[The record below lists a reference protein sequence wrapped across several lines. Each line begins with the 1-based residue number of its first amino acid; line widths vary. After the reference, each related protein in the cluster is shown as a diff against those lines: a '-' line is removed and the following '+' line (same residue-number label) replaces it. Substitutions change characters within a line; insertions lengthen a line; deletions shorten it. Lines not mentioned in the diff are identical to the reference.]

1 VPLKA
6 PERTKL
12 NKISKFFMTITWFGQ
27 SCFKIQSGDVTLVT
41 DPYNPE
47 VGFKLPRLT
56 ADIVTVSH
64 DHYDHNNAA
73 GVTGE
78 NGAPFLIS
86 APGEYE
92 IKGVF
97 VYGIPFWHDKNE
109 GKDRGQSI
117 AYRIEMEGISVAHL
131 GDLGHT
137 LSDEQVAE
145 LDGVDILLIPV
156 GGKWTIGANEA
167 VEIINEIEPRIVIP
181 MHYKIPGL
189 KVDVESA
196 DKFLKEMGA
205 SKAEKMAKL
214 KISKK
219 DLPQEEMKVILLEKS

>member
-1 VPLKA
+1 
-6 PERTKL
+6 
-12 NKISKFFMTITWFGQ
+12 MTITWLGQ
-27 SCFKIQSGDVTLVT
+27 SCFKIQSGDVTVVT
-41 DPYNPE
+41 DPYNSD

-64 DHYDHNNAA
+64 EHYDHNNVA
-73 GVTGE
+73 GVSGV

-92 IKGVF
+92 VKGVF
-97 VYGIPFWHDKNE
+97 VYGIPFWHDKSE

-117 AYRIEMEGISVAHL
+117 AYRIEAEGISVAHL

-137 LSDEQVAE
+137 LSEEQVAE

-189 KVDVESA
+189 KVDVESV

-205 SKAEKMAKL
+205 SKAEKLPKL
-214 KISKK
+214 KIAKK

>member
-1 VPLKA
+1 
-6 PERTKL
+6 
-12 NKISKFFMTITWFGQ
+12 MTITWLGQ
-27 SCFKIQSGDVTLVT
+27 SCFKIQGSDVTLIT
-41 DPYNPE
+41 DPYNAE

-64 DHYDHNNAA
+64 DHFDHNNAA
-73 GVTGE
+73 GVSGE
-78 NGAPFLIS
+78 NGAPFLIAS
-86 APGEYE
+86 PGEYE

-97 VYGIPFWHDKNE
+97 VYGIPFWHDKSE
-109 GKDRGQSI
+109 GKDRGQTV

-137 LSDEQVAE
+137 LSEEQVAQ

-156 GGKWTIGANEA
+156 GGKWTIGASEA

-189 KVDVESA
+189 KTDVEPV

-205 SKAEKMAKL
+205 SKAERLPKL
-214 KISKK
+214 KIAKK
-219 DLPQEEMKVILLEKS
+219 DLPQEETKLILLEKG